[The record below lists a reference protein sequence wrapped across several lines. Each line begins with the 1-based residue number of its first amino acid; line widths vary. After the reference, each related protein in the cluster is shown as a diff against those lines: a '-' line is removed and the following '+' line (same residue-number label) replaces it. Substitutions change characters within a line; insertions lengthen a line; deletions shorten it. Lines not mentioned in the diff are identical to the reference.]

1 MLSFLVT
8 AAVSGAIYAL
18 VAGGFTMIYG
28 VAGVV
33 NLGHGALLLSG
44 PYAFLICTQI
54 LSLNVVVSVIISML
68 AGACVGLI
76 LESLTSEV
84 RKSSTNISVNIL
96 LFLSS
101 LAMQALIMLKFSE
114 PRILAPLSTSST
126 KIVNTIV
133 TGNEFLAIGAS
144 VCAFFLLGCFVR
156 YSKIGRYIRATSM
169 SYRGAALIG
178 IDVKLMSKI
187 TWTISGSLAALGGV
201 FLGVVFEASPSMW
214 VIPLSISF
222 AIVVIGGLGN
232 VTGSLVAAYMIA
244 LVETLTVFHTSVA
257 YQGLSSLLIIVM
269 FLLIRPQG
277 LMTGSR

>member
-1 MLSFLVT
+1 MLDFVVT

-18 VAGGFTMIYG
+18 VAGGFTMIFG

-44 PYAFLICTQI
+44 PYAFLICTEI
-54 LSLNVVVSVIISML
+54 LGFNVVLAVLISML
-68 AGACVGLI
+68 SGACIGLV
-76 LESLTSEV
+76 LERLTAIVKTS
-84 RKSSTNISVNIL
+84 RTRISVNIV

-101 LAMQALIMLKFSE
+101 LAMQALIMLRFSE
-114 PRILAPLSTSST
+114 PRILTPLTAT
-126 KIVNTIV
+126 NLRLAQTII
-133 TGNEFLAIGAS
+133 TGNELLGIAASLCAFLLLAI
-144 VCAFFLLGCFVR
+144 FVK
-156 YSKIGRYIRATSM
+156 YTKIGRYIRATSM
-169 SYRGAALIG
+169 SYKGAALIG
-178 IDVKLMSKI
+178 INVGAMSKI

-201 FLGVVFEASPSMW
+201 FLGTVFEASPSMW

-257 YQGLSSLLIIVM
+257 YQGLSSLLIIVL

-277 LMTGSR
+277 IMTSTR